1 MAVSD
6 KTRSVAS
13 RSLIEDYPEL
23 IDDQH
28 IPVLSITIWVMLVG
42 SVVLTVA
49 LSASLGKESQWRMYI
64 PVALIVLAVAAHL
77 VLRYRGAVA
86 AVRLLVVGGWAL
98 ATAAGIA
105 TEGVRTPILLAYPMI
120 VIFSGW
126 ALGARYGVGLFIAS
140 SIAIVA
146 MAVGQLMGVIGRAA
160 PFPPAIM
167 ALAYLIVLTIS
178 IAMTLYLLRSFQQSY
193 AHYRLLT
200 ENIKDVVWTLDTET
214 LHYRYVSPSMERL
227 RGYTPEELLAV
238 PVTHALTADASEHLI
253 NLIRSRAQ
261 NVLSDKELPRKYYTD
276 EVEQPCKDGS
286 TIWTEVIS
294 SYYRNP
300 ENGRVEMRGVT
311 RDISERKQMEMAL
324 QEMAT
329 TDFLTGISNRR
340 HFIAQLELELARLQ
354 RLEAQRAAVLM
365 LDLDYF
371 KRINDRFGHATG
383 DMMLKHF
390 VALMRQELRRIDTAG
405 RVGGEEFAII
415 LPGADLAGA
424 EVFATRLRLKVAQ
437 TPLVQEGQIIPM
449 TVSIGIAALSGA
461 DADAALD
468 RADQALYRAKRAGRD
483 RVEVAGVA
491 PPAPRT

>member
-1 MAVSD
+1 MKVSF
-6 KTRSVAS
+6 KPHLVAS

-23 IDDQH
+23 IDNQH
-28 IPVLSITIWVMLVG
+28 IPVLRMTIWVVLVG
-42 SVVLTVA
+42 SVALTIA
-49 LSASLGKESQWRMYI
+49 LGISLGKASLWRMYF
-64 PVALIVLAVAAHL
+64 PVALIVLAVAAQL

-86 AVRLLVVGGWAL
+86 SVRLLAVGGWAL

-126 ALGARYGVGLFIAS
+126 ALGTRYGVGLFVAS
-140 SIAIVA
+140 SIAIVV
-146 MAVGQLMGVIGRAA
+146 MAVGQSMGMIGRAV

-167 ALAYLIVLTIS
+167 ALAHLIVLTIS
-178 IAMTLYLLRSFQQSY
+178 IAMTLYLLRSFRQSY
-193 AHYRLLT
+193 AQYRLLT
-200 ENIKDVVWTLDTET
+200 ENIKDVVWIVDTET
-214 LHYRYVSPSMERL
+214 LHYRYVSPSVEML

-253 NLIRSRAQ
+253 GLIRSRSQ
-261 NVLSDKELPRKYYTD
+261 NILVDEAFPPKYYTD

-286 TIWTEVIS
+286 TIWTEMIS

-311 RDISERKQMEMAL
+311 RDIGDRKQMEMAL
-324 QEMAT
+324 REMAT

-340 HFIAQLELELARLQ
+340 HFIAQMELELARAG
-354 RLEAQRAAVLM
+354 RLSAARAAVLM

-371 KRINDRFGHATG
+371 KGVNDRFGHATG
-383 DMMLKHF
+383 DTMLKHF
-390 VALMRQELRRIDTAG
+390 VGLMRQQLRRIDTAG

-424 EVFATRLRLKVAQ
+424 KVFAERLRLKVSQ
-437 TPLVQEGQIIPM
+437 TPLVQEGQTIPI

-468 RADQALYRAKRAGRD
+468 RADKALYRAKKAGRD
-483 RVEVAGVA
+483 RVEVAGN
-491 PPAPRT
+491 PPS